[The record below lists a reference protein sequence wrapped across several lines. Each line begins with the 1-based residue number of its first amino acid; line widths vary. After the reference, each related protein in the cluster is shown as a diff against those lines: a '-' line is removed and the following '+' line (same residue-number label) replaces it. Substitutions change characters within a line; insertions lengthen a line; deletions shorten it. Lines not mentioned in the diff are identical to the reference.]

1 MAYLFTSESV
11 SEGHPDK
18 VADQISDGLID
29 NFLAFD
35 PESKV
40 ACETLV
46 TTGQVV
52 VAGEVKSKSY
62 LDVQSIVR
70 AVIAKIGYTK
80 SEYMFDANSCG
91 ILSAIHEQSADIN
104 RGVDKKKRED
114 QGAGDQ
120 GMMFGYATNE
130 TSNYMP
136 LALDLAH
143 ILLRELSDLRRE
155 DKQMKYLRPDTK
167 SQVTIEYS
175 DDHKPLR
182 IDTIVISTQHDDFVK
197 PKSNS
202 AKDEAAADTAMLTK
216 IFDDMIKILIPRVT
230 KKYPEYK
237 KLFNSK
243 ITYHINPTGKFVIGG
258 PHGDT
263 GLTGRKI
270 IVDTYGGKG
279 AHGGGAFSGKDPS
292 KVDRS
297 AAYATRHIAKNM
309 VASGMCDQVLVQV
322 AYAIG
327 VAQPVGLFVNTYG
340 SCKVK
345 DKKGKVMHDGDIAN
359 KLSEVFDLRPYAIEQ
374 RLKLR
379 EPIYLE
385 TASYGHMGRKNEIVT
400 KTFSSLDG
408 KKITKKVELFTWEK
422 LDYVDKLKKA
432 FGLK

>member
-18 VADQISDGLID
+18 VADQISDALID
-29 NFLAFD
+29 YFMAFD
-35 PESKV
+35 PTSKV

-52 VAGEVKSKSY
+52 LAGEVKSKSY
-62 LDVQSIVR
+62 LDVQ
-70 AVIAKIGYTK
+70 AIARETIRRIGYTK

-91 ILSAIHEQSADIN
+91 IFSAIHEQSSDIN
-104 RGVDKKKRED
+104 QGVERSNPED

-120 GMMFGYATNE
+120 GMMFGYATKE
-130 TSNYMP
+130 TDNYMP

-143 ILLRELSDLRRE
+143 KILQEVSEIRNNESALIP
-155 DKQMKYLRPDTK
+155 YLRPDAK

-175 DDHKPLR
+175 DNNIPQR
-182 IDTIVISTQHDDFVK
+182 IDTIVVSTQHDDFDEEATML
-197 PKSNS
+197 
-202 AKDEAAADTAMLTK
+202 AKIK
-216 IFDDMIKILIPRVT
+216 KDMIEIVIPRV
-230 KKYPEYK
+230 KAKLKPELQA
-237 KLFNSK
+237 LFNNE

-297 AAYATRHIAKNM
+297 GAYATRHIAKNV
-309 VASGMCDQVLVQV
+309 VAAGLCDEILVQV
-322 AYAIG
+322 SYAIG
-327 VAQPVGLFVNTYG
+327 VAKPCGLFVDTYG
-340 SCKVK
+340 TSKI
-345 DKKGKVMHDGDIAN
+345 GLSDGEIAE
-359 KLSEVFDLRPYAIEQ
+359 KISEIFDMRPYFIEQ

-379 EPIYLE
+379 NPIYQE
-385 TASYGHMGRKNEIVT
+385 TAAYGHMGRKNEIVT
-400 KTFSSLDG
+400 KHFKSPDG
-408 KKITKKVELFTWEK
+408 TVISKEVELFTWEK
-422 LDYVDKLKKA
+422 LDFVDKVKA
-432 FGLK
+432 KFNL

>member
-143 ILLRELSDLRRE
+143 ILLKELSELRRE

-359 KLSEVFDLRPYAIEQ
+359 KLLEVFDLRPYAIEQ

-400 KTFSSLDG
+400 KTFSSPDG

-422 LDYVDKLKKA
+422 LDYVPQLKKA